1 MVGSSGKDR
10 LRVLYSHQHDGRG
23 LVSLANHLHD
33 ESLLSPARYIEMII
47 LFANDKY
54 PTQVYPGVTG
64 AMLIQNM
71 GLVSH
76 RPSPCL
82 PCES

>member
-33 ESLLSPARYIEMII
+33 ES
-47 LFANDKY
+47 FALAGQIYRDDNTFCKR
-54 PTQVYPGVTG
+54 Q
-64 AMLIQNM
+64 
-71 GLVSH
+71 VSH
-76 RPSPCL
+76 TSVPWRHRRHVDTKHGFGVPQTLSMSAL
-82 PCES
+82 